1 MPRCVFCKDFGQF
14 CANSWRKTIGG
25 EGFSLGER
33 MTTLEGFVVM
43 MIVCGAEACGGAT
56 TTCAGEYSTLEDE
69 YVSQKEDDGD
79 GANEENGG

>member
-1 MPRCVFCKDFGQF
+1 
-14 CANSWRKTIGG
+14 
-25 EGFSLGER
+25 

>member
-14 CANSWRKTIGG
+14 GANSWRKTIGG

-43 MIVCGAEACGGAT
+43 MIVCGAGAVGAT
-56 TTCAGEYSTLEDE
+56 TTGAGEYSTLEDE
-69 YVSQKEDDGD
+69 NVSQKDGD
-79 GANEENGG
+79 DANEENGG